1 MQARLSSRN
10 HCTTSLLTLLVMLGA
25 CTGFTASH
33 ASEASPAPA
42 APTAASRPN
51 ILIFLT
57 DDQRSGTMDVMPSTL
72 QRFGEEGTT
81 FAHAFATTPLCCPSR
96 ASIFSGRY
104 AHNHTVQSN
113 QHGAEKDFD
122 EGTTMQAS
130 LQGAGYR
137 TGIFGKY
144 FNAWD
149 LSEDPAFFDR
159 WAIESPNGYT
169 GYYGGTWNVN
179 GTLHTVDR
187 YSTDYIADR
196 GMRFIRSGEGHDD
209 QPWFLELAPYG
220 VHMPAFAPPKY
231 RAAPLP
237 PFELDPSMRE
247 QDLGDKPPYV
257 RNRDRERLVT
267 ILTTRDRQL
276 RALMSV
282 DDMVQR
288 VFETLEA
295 SGELGNTLAFFL
307 GDNGMLWGAHGIK
320 GKQTPYTASIR
331 VPMFA
336 RWTGH
341 IDAGAVDHRFV
352 ANIDIAPTVLAA
364 AGVQPAAVMDGRS
377 LFDSWTRDRMLLE
390 YWRLKHPSDV
400 PTWASIRTRSYQYIE
415 YYSGDGNVTFREY
428 YDLAQDP
435 WELTNLLHDG
445 TPRNDPSIRPF
456 AAELAALRTCMGA
469 ACP

>member
-1 MQARLSSRN
+1 MQARISPRN
-10 HCTTSLLTLLVMLGA
+10 RCTTSLLTLLVMLGA
-25 CTGFTASH
+25 CTGISASD

-51 ILIFLT
+51 VLIFLT
-57 DDQRSGTMDVMPSTL
+57 DDQRSGTMAVMPSTL

-81 FAHAFATTPLCCPSR
+81 YAHAFATTPLCCPSR

-113 QHGAEKDFD
+113 QHGAEQDFD
-122 EGTTMQAS
+122 QSTTMQAY
-130 LQGAGYR
+130 LQGSGYR

-149 LSEDPAFFDR
+149 LSEDPVFFDR

-179 GTLHTVDR
+179 GTLQTVET
-187 YSTDYIADR
+187 YSTDYIADQ
-196 GMRFIRSGEGHDD
+196 GVHFIRSGEGLDD
-209 QPWFLELAPYG
+209 RPWFLELAPYG
-220 VHMPAFAPPKY
+220 VHMPAFATPKY
-231 RAAPLP
+231 RAASLP
-237 PFELDPSMRE
+237 PFQLDPSMRE
-247 QDLGDKPPYV
+247 QDLGDKPPFV
-257 RNRDRERLVT
+257 RNRQRERIET
-267 ILTTRDRQL
+267 IVSTRARQL

-307 GDNGMLWGAHGIK
+307 GDNGMLWGAHGIT
-320 GKQTPYTASIR
+320 GKQTPYTPSIR

-336 RWTGH
+336 RWPGH

-364 AGVQPAAVMDGRS
+364 AGVQPAEAMDGRS

-415 YYSGDGNVTFREY
+415 YYSDDGKVTFREY
-428 YDLAQDP
+428 YDLARDP
-435 WELTNLLHDG
+435 WELVNLIHDG
-445 TPRNDPSIRPF
+445 TQGNDPSLRPIS
-456 AAELAALRTCMGA
+456 AELAALRTCVGA